1 MSTDIASWL
10 AAKGMRPLAATAAPV
25 VVAPAPSP
33 AVHLPATVRR
43 SPQAPQRQQRRPSDI
58 LPLSL
63 SMPIP
68 STTVLAFVPIV
79 VSPVEVREHGIW
91 AALAAPS
98 LRVEAVAVACAEAG
112 VVTSGLWLRP
122 SSPFVPPSDL
132 GSLAHWTGT
141 DCPEPVAR
149 LLAAGAPV
157 IASPLA
163 VAQQVL
169 NGLDWGW
176 PTRWLDVQ
184 TQLCTVNLDGDL
196 DEVAS
201 WLTGTAD
208 LSAWSS
214 LRTFNGI
221 VRPEQPLAGAMR
233 QAVAMTRLA
242 LGVAARCGTSL
253 GTPAEDAAWAAH
265 QIINAR
271 GLPFDR
277 DLIEQVQALGLAPHV
292 VAKFGEIVDYACPD
306 RRVRG
311 AYRFVAQHTGR
322 WSASEPALHNLRKTP
337 DKPTEVQ
344 RVIEQVQAD
353 ERPAGNVAEL
363 IGYLERPAFLAPPDE
378 TFVVGDQKQAEPRG
392 VLYFAGLLPVLALMD
407 QIDLYL
413 EPSLQRALFG
423 DAVENGHPDAKR
435 RRKVLKIMVIACGFG
450 MGDKT
455 LRKYALES
463 WNFDFSKAGVDPTR
477 AVDVYRGAFSKVPKL
492 WHMLGSQS
500 VDVVRSKQP
509 ISTPIGT
516 FQWDGDDFCSQLRS
530 GRVIRYPRADL
541 VDGKYGKPVLRY
553 WKGGPLRGKRVTAW
567 GGILFQ
573 HAVTGT
579 LRDVHAGHLVALES
593 LGLNPVG
600 HTHDEAICLVPTSKA
615 PAAVAAMAGVMCQAP
630 AYLPGLRLRCEPYLS
645 ERLGVEGLRR

>member
-33 AVHLPATVRR
+33 AVCLPATVRR
-43 SPQAPQRQQRRPSDI
+43 SPQAAQRQQRRPCDV

-68 STTVLAFVPIV
+68 STTVLAFVPVV
-79 VSPVEVREHGIW
+79 VSPVAVREHGVW
-91 AALAAPS
+91 VALAAPS

-122 SSPFVPPSDL
+122 SSPYVPPTDL

-141 DCPEPVAR
+141 ACPEPVAR

-169 NGLDWGW
+169 NDLDWGW
-176 PTRWLDVQ
+176 PARWLDVQ

-196 DEVAS
+196 DEVAA

-214 LRTFNGI
+214 LRSFNGI

-242 LGVAARCGTSL
+242 LGVAARCGTSV
-253 GTPAEDAAWAAH
+253 GTPAEDAAWAVH

-271 GLPFDR
+271 GLPIDR
-277 DLIEQVQALGLAPHV
+277 DLIERVQALDLAPHA
-292 VAKFGEIVDYACPD
+292 VAKFGEIAAYACPD
-306 RRVRG
+306 GRVRG

-337 DKPTEVQ
+337 DRTAEVQ
-344 RVIEQVQAD
+344 ALIELVQAG
-353 ERPAGNVAEL
+353 ERPVGNVAEL
-363 IGYLERPAFLAPPDE
+363 IGNLERPDFLAPLGE

-392 VLYFAGLLPVLALMD
+392 VFYFAGLLPVLTLMD
-407 QIDLYL
+407 RIDLYL
-413 EPSLQRALFG
+413 EPTLQQALFG
-423 DAVENGHPDAKR
+423 DVVEVGHPDAKR
-435 RRKVLKIMVIACGFG
+435 RRTVLKIVVIACGFG
-450 MGDKT
+450 MGAGK
-455 LRKYALES
+455 LRTYALES
-463 WNFDFSKAGVDPTR
+463 WGFDFSKAGVDPTR
-477 AVDVYRGAFSKVPKL
+477 AVDVYRSVFHKVQEL
-492 WHMLGSQS
+492 WRSLGSQS
-500 VDVVRSKQP
+500 IEAVRSRQP

-516 FQWDGDDFCSQLRS
+516 FRWDGDDFCSQLRS
-530 GRVIRYPRADL
+530 GRVIRYPRAKI
-541 VDGKYGKPVLRY
+541 VDGTFGKVLEY

-579 LRDVHAGHLVALES
+579 LRDVHASHLVALES

-600 HTHDEAICLVPTSKA
+600 HTHDEAVCLVPA
-615 PAAVAAMAGVMCQAP
+615 ALGPAAVATMARVMCQAP